1 MSPCCCWAEDILFCI
16 YPVPV
21 LRSLFTDLQEAHLGQ
36 HVKHSIFTPH
46 STLARFNQDTRN
58 SCKFSSPLPQL
69 PLNNPTHTHTHT
81 GYRVVGWYGNAAALL
96 PLFCRNFHENPEIFQ
111 SEWRNLSRS
120 VATSR
125 HYRCTRGP
133 GCTELRCCPINISIL
148 INRERTRNERPS
160 RGELETGLLKNFLPR

>member
-69 PLNNPTHTHTHT
+69 PLSNPTHTHTHT
-81 GYRVVGWYGNAAALL
+81 QDTEWLVGMGMQQHFFLCSVAIFTKTQKYSNPNGVIYPDPLPLQGITGALEDQDAQSYAAALL
-96 PLFCRNFHENPEIFQ
+96 I
-111 SEWRNLSRS
+111 
-120 VATSR
+120 
-125 HYRCTRGP
+125 
-133 GCTELRCCPINISIL
+133 
-148 INRERTRNERPS
+148 
-160 RGELETGLLKNFLPR
+160 